1 MARGVITQKNFIMEK
16 KAKIIA
22 TLGPAIYSENKLKQL
37 INLGVDAFRINFS
50 HNTNG
55 ISKIVYKIRKIEKII
70 KKKISLIA
78 DLQGVKLRVGKIKK
92 ENQKIIFNQNYIF
105 DTKNELGNNKRI
117 TFPYPKILKKLKKGN
132 KILIDDGKF
141 TFVVIKRTGNSVTTI
156 CKSQNCYMKSSKSV
170 HVQNLEIPF
179 NKLTSKDKK
188 DIKSAIKLGCNWI
201 ALSYIQNEKLI
212 LETRKLIKSDVG
224 IISKIENKHAL
235 KNITKIIK
243 ATDSIMI
250 ARGDLAIDIG
260 HSEVPKVQLSLIK
273 KCSQFSKSVIV
284 ATQMLESM
292 IENNTATRAEIND
305 IATAIFQGADAVML
319 SAETAIGKFPTL
331 AVSTMAKTISSTEK
345 YKKEHI
351 EDFKNLIISN
361 KDPVK
366 SILLSVKDIAYNSN
380 VKAIIVFSN
389 SGKSAKLV
397 SAMRPAAKILTI
409 SPNINVSRQ
418 VSLLWGVQS
427 INSRD
432 ANNWK
437 DMMSISKEIIKKL
450 KFIKK
455 NDFVVITAGLP
466 FGKSGMTNMIRLY
479 KVEA

>member
-1 MARGVITQKNFIMEK
+1 MEK

-22 TLGPAIYSENKLKQL
+22 TIGPAIYSSARLKKL

-55 ISKIVYKIRKIEKII
+55 VSKIVSKIRKIEKITN
-70 KKKISLIA
+70 KKISLIA
-78 DLQGVKLRVGKIKK
+78 DLQGVKLRVGKIKNESQK
-92 ENQKIIFNQNYIF
+92 IKFNQKYIF
-105 DTKNELGNNKRI
+105 DNKFEIGNNKRI

-141 TFVVIKRTGNSVTTI
+141 IFIVTNKIGNSVVTI
-156 CKSQNCYMKSSKSV
+156 CKSQNCFMKSNKSV
-170 HVQNLEIPF
+170 HIQNVDITF
-179 NKLTSKDKK
+179 NKLTKKDKK

-212 LETRKLIKSDVG
+212 LEARKLIKKDMG

-235 KNITKIIK
+235 RNIVNIIK
-243 ATDSIMI
+243 TTDSIMI

-273 KCSQFSKSVIV
+273 KCSQYSKSVIV

-292 IENNTATRAEIND
+292 IENSTATRAEIND
-305 IATAIFQGADAVML
+305 IATAIFQGADTVML
-319 SAETAIGKFPTL
+319 SAEAAIGKYPTQ
-331 AVSTMAKTISSTEK
+331 AVSTMAKTIISTEK

-351 EDFKNLIISN
+351 EDFKNSIMAN
-361 KDPVK
+361 RDPVK
-366 SILLSVKDIAYNSN
+366 SILLSVKDIAYNTN

-409 SPNINVSRQ
+409 SPNINISRQ

-432 ANNWK
+432 ANGWK

-466 FGKSGMTNMIRLY
+466 FGKAGMTNMIRLY
-479 KVEA
+479 KVGT

>member
-1 MARGVITQKNFIMEK
+1 MEK

-22 TLGPAIYSENKLKQL
+22 TLGPAIYNETKLKQ
-37 INLGVDAFRINFS
+37 IVNLGVDSFRINFS
-50 HNTNG
+50 HNTKN
-55 ISKIVYKIRKIEKII
+55 ISKIVSKIRKIEK
-70 KKKISLIA
+70 KTNKKISLIA
-78 DLQGVKLRVGKIKK
+78 DLQGVKLRVGKIKN
-92 ENQKIIFNQNYIF
+92 ENQKIKYNQKYIF
-105 DTKNELGNNKRI
+105 DNKNELGDHKRI
-117 TFPYPKILKKLKKGN
+117 TFAYPKILNKLKKGT
-132 KILIDDGKF
+132 KVLIDDGKF
-141 TFVVIKRTGNSVTTI
+141 TFIVTKRIGNSVSTI
-156 CKSQNCYMKSSKSV
+156 CKSQNCYIKSNKSV
-170 HVQNLEIPF
+170 HIQNIKLTF

-188 DIKSAIKLGCNWI
+188 DIKTANKLGCNWI
-201 ALSYIQNEKLI
+201 ALSYIQNEKI
-212 LETRKLIKSDVG
+212 IYEARKLIKKDVG
-224 IISKIENKHAL
+224 IISKIENKYAL
-235 KNITKIIK
+235 KNIIKIIK

-260 HSEVPKVQLSLIK
+260 HSEVPKIQLSLIK

-319 SAETAIGKFPTL
+319 SAEAAIGKFPSQ
-331 AVSTMAKTISSTEK
+331 AVSTMAKTIISAEK

-351 EDFKNLIISN
+351 EDFKNSIISN

-366 SILLSVKDIAYNSN
+366 SILLSVKDIAYNSD

-409 SPNINVSRQ
+409 SPNINISRQ

-432 ANNWK
+432 ANGWK

-450 KFIKK
+450 KFIKN
-455 NDFVVITAGLP
+455 NDFVIITAGLP
-466 FGKSGMTNMIRLY
+466 FGKAGMTNMIRLY
-479 KVEA
+479 KVGS

>member
-1 MARGVITQKNFIMEK
+1 MEK

-22 TLGPAIYSENKLKQL
+22 TLGPAIYNENKLKHL
-37 INLGVDAFRINFS
+37 VNLGVDAFRINFS

-55 ISKIVYKIRKIEKII
+55 IKKIISRIRKIEK
-70 KKKISLIA
+70 KTNKKISIIA
-78 DLQGVKLRVGKIKK
+78 DLQGVKLRVGKINK
-92 ENQKIIFNQNYIF
+92 ESLKIKFNQKYTF
-105 DTKNELGNNKRI
+105 DNKKELGNHNRI
-117 TFPYPKILKKLKKGN
+117 TFPYPKILQKLKKGN

-141 TFVVIKRTGNSVTTI
+141 TFIVTKKIGNSVTTV
-156 CKSQNCYMKSSKSV
+156 CKSQNCYMKSNKSV
-170 HVQNLEIPF
+170 HLQNLDVPF
-179 NKLTSKDKK
+179 NKLTVKDKK
-188 DIKSAIKLGCNWI
+188 DIRFAIKLGCNWI

-212 LETRKLIKSDVG
+212 LETRKLIKKDMG
-224 IISKIENKHAL
+224 IISKIENKQAL
-235 KNITKIIK
+235 KNIIKIIE

-305 IATAIFQGADAVML
+305 IATAIFQGADTVML
-319 SAETAIGKFPTL
+319 SAEAAIGKFPSQ
-331 AVSTMAKTISSTEK
+331 AVSTMAKTIISTEK

-351 EDFKNLIISN
+351 EDFKNTIIAN

-432 ANNWK
+432 ANGWK

-455 NDFVVITAGLP
+455 NDFIIITAGLP
-466 FGKSGMTNMIRLY
+466 FGKAGMTNMIRLY
-479 KVEA
+479 KVGT

>member
-1 MARGVITQKNFIMEK
+1 MEK

-22 TLGPAIYSENKLKQL
+22 TLGPSIFNENKLKKL
-37 INLGVDAFRINFS
+37 IDLGVDAFRINFS

-55 ISKIVYKIRKIEKII
+55 IDKIVSKIRKIEK
-70 KKKISLIA
+70 KKNKRISLIA
-78 DLQGVKLRVGKIKK
+78 DLQGVKLRVGKIINDNYSIKL
-92 ENQKIIFNQNYIF
+92 NQKFIF
-105 DTKNELGNNKRI
+105 DHNKKIGNSKRI
-117 TFPYPKILKKLKKGN
+117 NLPYPKIIKKLKKGN

-141 TFVVIKRTGNSVTTI
+141 TFVVLSKKKNSVTTI
-156 CKSQNCYMKSSKSV
+156 CKSQNSIIRSNKSV
-170 HVQNLEIPF
+170 HIPNLDIAF
-179 NKLTSKDKK
+179 DKLTLKDKK
-188 DIKSAIKLGCNWI
+188 DIKTAIKLNCNWI
-201 ALSYIQNEKLI
+201 ALSYLQNEKLI
-212 LETRKLIKSDVG
+212 NQARKLIKKDMG
-224 IISKIENKHAL
+224 IISKIENRHAL
-235 KNITKIIK
+235 KNITKIIN

-273 KCSQFSKSVIV
+273 KCSQLSKSVIV

-292 IENNTATRAEIND
+292 IENNTPTRAEIND
-305 IATAIFQGADAVML
+305 IATAIFQGADTVML
-319 SAETAIGKFPTL
+319 SAEAAIGKFPVQ
-331 AVSTMAKTISSTEK
+331 AVSTMTQTIFSAEK

-351 EDFKNLIISN
+351 EDFKNSIIAK

-366 SILLSVKDIAYNSN
+366 SILLSVKDIAYNPD

-397 SAMRPAAKILTI
+397 SAMRPAAKIITI
-409 SPNINVSRQ
+409 SPNVNISRQ

-432 ANNWK
+432 ANGWN

-466 FGKSGMTNMIRLY
+466 FGKAGMTNMVRLY
-479 KVEA
+479 KVET

>member
-1 MARGVITQKNFIMEK
+1 MEK

-22 TLGPAIYSENKLKQL
+22 TLGPAIYNETKLKQL
-37 INLGVDAFRINFS
+37 VNLGVDAFRINFS
-50 HNTNG
+50 HNTIG
-55 ISKIVYKIRKIEKII
+55 IQKIVSRIRKIEKST
-70 KKKISLIA
+70 KKKLSLIA
-78 DLQGVKLRVGKIKK
+78 DLQGVKLRVGKIKND
-92 ENQKIIFNQNYIF
+92 NQKIKYNQKFTF
-105 DTKNELGNNKRI
+105 DNNRSLGDNTRI
-117 TFPYPKILKKLKKGN
+117 SFPYPKILKKLKKGN

-141 TFVVIKRTGNSVTTI
+141 TFVVISKKGLAVKTI
-156 CKSQNCYMKSSKSV
+156 CKSQNCFLNNNKSV
-170 HVQNLEIPF
+170 HIPNFYIAF
-179 NKLTSKDKK
+179 NKLTLKDKK
-188 DIKSAIKLGCNWI
+188 DINTAKKLGCNWI
-201 ALSYIQNEKLI
+201 ALSYLQNEKLI
-212 LETRKLIKSDVG
+212 HETRKLIRKDMG

-235 KNITKIIK
+235 KNIIKIIK

-292 IENNTATRAEIND
+292 IQNNTATRAEIND
-305 IATAIFQGADAVML
+305 IATAIFQGADTVML
-319 SAETAIGKFPTL
+319 SAEAAIGKFPTQ
-331 AVSTMAKTISSTEK
+331 AVSTMTQTILSTEK
-345 YKKEHI
+345 YKRQHI
-351 EDFKNLIISN
+351 EDFKNSIISN
-361 KDPVK
+361 RDPVK

-397 SAMRPAAKILTI
+397 SAMRPAAKIVTI
-409 SPNINVSRQ
+409 SPNVNVSRQ

-432 ANNWK
+432 ANGWK

-455 NDFVVITAGLP
+455 DDFVVITAGLP
-466 FGKSGMTNMIRLY
+466 FGKAGMTNMIRLY
-479 KVEA
+479 KVGS

>member
-1 MARGVITQKNFIMEK
+1 MEK

-22 TLGPAIYSENKLKQL
+22 TLGPAIYSKNKLKQL
-37 INLGVDAFRINFS
+37 VNLGVDAFRINFS
-50 HNTNG
+50 HNTKN
-55 ISKIVYKIRKIEKII
+55 INTIVSKIRKIEKIS

-78 DLQGVKLRVGKIKK
+78 DLQGVKLRVGKIKNDSIK
-92 ENQKIIFNQNYIF
+92 LRFNQKYIF
-105 DTKNELGNNKRI
+105 DNKHKIGDNNRI
-117 TFPYPKILKKLKKGN
+117 TFNYPKILKKIKRGN
-132 KILIDDGKF
+132 KILLDDGKF
-141 TFVVIKRTGNSVTTI
+141 IFIVIKKTKNTVTTV
-156 CKSQNCYMKSSKSV
+156 CKSQNCLIRSNKSV
-170 HVQNLEIPF
+170 HIQNLNISF
-179 NKLTSKDKK
+179 NKLTTKDKT

-201 ALSYIQNEKLI
+201 ALSYLQNEKLI
-212 LETRKLIKSDVG
+212 FEARKLIKKDMG
-224 IISKIENKHAL
+224 IIAKIENKHAL
-235 KNITKIIK
+235 KNIINIIK

-305 IATAIFQGADAVML
+305 IATAIFQGADTVML
-319 SAETAIGKFPTL
+319 SAEAAIGKFPSQ
-331 AVSTMAKTISSTEK
+331 AVNTMAKTIISTEK

-351 EDFKNLIISN
+351 EDFKNTIISN

-366 SILLSVKDIAYNSN
+366 SILLSVKDIAYNSD

-397 SAMRPAAKILTI
+397 SAMRPAAKIFTI

-432 ANNWK
+432 ANSWK
-437 DMMSISKEIIKKL
+437 DMISISKEIIKKI

-455 NDFVVITAGLP
+455 NDYVIITAGLP
-466 FGKSGMTNMIRLY
+466 FGKAGMTNMIRLY
-479 KVEA
+479 KVGT

>member
-1 MARGVITQKNFIMEK
+1 MEK

-22 TLGPAIYSENKLKQL
+22 TLGPAIYSESKLKQL
-37 INLGVDAFRINFS
+37 VNLGVDAFRINFS

-55 ISKIVYKIRKIEKII
+55 VNKIVSRIRKIEKNTR
-70 KKKISLIA
+70 KKISLIA
-78 DLQGVKLRVGKIKK
+78 DLQGVKLRVGKIRN
-92 ENQKIIFNQNYIF
+92 ENQKIKYNQKFIF
-105 DTKNELGNNKRI
+105 DNKNEVGTNRRI
-117 TFPYPKILKKLKKGN
+117 AFAYPQILKKLKKGN

-141 TFVVIKRTGNSVTTI
+141 IFIVTKKKGNSVHTV
-156 CKSQNCYMKSSKSV
+156 CKSQNCYMKSNKSV
-170 HVQNLEIPF
+170 HIQNMDIAF
-179 NKLTSKDKK
+179 NKLTIKDKK

-212 LETRKLIKSDVG
+212 LEARKLIKKDIG

-235 KNITKIIK
+235 KNIVNIIK

-273 KCSQFSKSVIV
+273 KCSQYSKSVIV

-305 IATAIFQGADAVML
+305 IATAIFQGADTVML
-319 SAETAIGKFPTL
+319 SAEAAIGKYPSQ
-331 AVSTMAKTISSTEK
+331 AVSTMAKTIISTEK

-351 EDFKNLIISN
+351 EDFKNSIITN

-366 SILLSVKDIAYNSN
+366 SILLSVKDIAYNTN

-432 ANNWK
+432 ANGWK

-455 NDFVVITAGLP
+455 NDFVIITAGLP
-466 FGKSGMTNMIRLY
+466 FGKAGMTNMIRLY
-479 KVEA
+479 KVGT

>member
-1 MARGVITQKNFIMEK
+1 MEK

-22 TLGPAIYSENKLKQL
+22 TIGPAIYSSARLKKL

-55 ISKIVYKIRKIEKII
+55 VSKIVSKIRKIEKITN
-70 KKKISLIA
+70 KKISLIA
-78 DLQGVKLRVGKIKK
+78 DLQGVKLRVGKIKNESQK
-92 ENQKIIFNQNYIF
+92 IKFNQKYIF
-105 DTKNELGNNKRI
+105 DNKFEIGNNKRI

-141 TFVVIKRTGNSVTTI
+141 IFIVTNKIGNSVVTI
-156 CKSQNCYMKSSKSV
+156 CKSQNCFMKSNKSV
-170 HVQNLEIPF
+170 HIQNVDITF
-179 NKLTSKDKK
+179 NKLTKKDKK

-212 LETRKLIKSDVG
+212 LEARKLIKKDMG

-235 KNITKIIK
+235 RNIVNIIK
-243 ATDSIMI
+243 TTDSIMI

-273 KCSQFSKSVIV
+273 KCSQYSKSVIV

-292 IENNTATRAEIND
+292 IENSTATRAEIND
-305 IATAIFQGADAVML
+305 IATAIFQGADTVML
-319 SAETAIGKFPTL
+319 SAEAAIGKYPIQ
-331 AVSTMAKTISSTEK
+331 AVSTMTKTIISTEK

-351 EDFKNLIISN
+351 EDFKNSIMAN

-366 SILLSVKDIAYNSN
+366 SILLSVKDIAYNTN

-409 SPNINVSRQ
+409 SPNVNISRQ

-432 ANNWK
+432 ANGWK

-450 KFIKK
+450 KFIRK
-455 NDFVVITAGLP
+455 NNFVVITAGLP
-466 FGKSGMTNMIRLY
+466 FGQAGMTNMIRLY
-479 KVEA
+479 KVGT

>member
-1 MARGVITQKNFIMEK
+1 MEK

-22 TLGPAIYSENKLKQL
+22 TLGPAIYSDTKLKTL
-37 INLGVDAFRINFS
+37 IDLGVDAFRINFS

-55 ISKIVYKIRKIEKII
+55 ISKIVSRIRKIEKNT

-78 DLQGVKLRVGKIKK
+78 DLQGVKLRVGKIKNESQK
-92 ENQKIIFNQNYIF
+92 IKYNQKFAF
-105 DTKNELGNNKRI
+105 DNKKEIGNSDRI
-117 TFPYPKILKKLKKGN
+117 TFPYPKILNKLKKGN
-132 KILIDDGKF
+132 KILVDDGKF
-141 TFVVIKRTGNSVTTI
+141 TFIVIKKIGNSVLTI
-156 CKSQNCYMKSSKSV
+156 CKSQNCFMKSNKSI
-170 HVQNLEIPF
+170 HIQKLDIAFNNLTI
-179 NKLTSKDKK
+179 KDKK
-188 DIKSAIKLGCNWI
+188 DIKTAIKLGCNWI

-212 LETRKLIKSDVG
+212 LEARKLIKKDMG

-235 KNITKIIK
+235 KNIINIIK

-273 KCSQFSKSVIV
+273 KCSQYSKSVIV

-305 IATAIFQGADAVML
+305 IATAIFQGADTVML
-319 SAETAIGKFPTL
+319 SAEAAIGKYPSQ
-331 AVSTMAKTISSTEK
+331 AVSTMAKTIISTEK

-351 EDFKNLIISN
+351 EDFKNKILAN

-366 SILLSVKDIAYNSN
+366 SILLSVKDIAYNTN

-432 ANNWK
+432 AHGWK
-437 DMMSISKEIIKKL
+437 DMMSISKEIIKKI

-455 NDFVVITAGLP
+455 NDFVIITAGLP
-466 FGKSGMTNMIRLY
+466 FGKAGMTNMIRLY
-479 KVEA
+479 KVGT

>member
-1 MARGVITQKNFIMEK
+1 MDK

-22 TLGPAIYSENKLKQL
+22 TLGPAIYNKTKLEQL
-37 INLGVDAFRINFS
+37 VNLGVDAFRINFS

-55 ISKIVYKIRKIEKII
+55 IQNIVSQIRKIERSKN
-70 KKKISLIA
+70 KKISLIA
-78 DLQGVKLRVGKIKK
+78 DLQGVKLRLGRVKSKSQKIKF
-92 ENQKIIFNQNYIF
+92 NQKYIF
-105 DTKNELGNNKRI
+105 DNKKELGNNNRI
-117 TFPYPKILKKLKKGN
+117 RFPYPKVLKKLKKGN

-141 TFVVIKRTGNSVTTI
+141 TFVVIKKSVNSITTI
-156 CKSQNCYMKSSKSV
+156 CKSQNCYIKDNKSV
-170 HVQNLEIPF
+170 HIQNIDIAF
-179 NKLTSKDKK
+179 NKLTTKDKK
-188 DIKSAIKLGCNWI
+188 DINIAIKLGCNWI

-212 LETRKLIKSDVG
+212 LEARKLIKKDMG

-305 IATAIFQGADAVML
+305 IATAIFQGADTVML
-319 SAETAIGKFPTL
+319 SAEAAIGKFPL
-331 AVSTMAKTISSTEK
+331 QAVSTMTKTIISTEK
-345 YKKEHI
+345 YKKQHI
-351 EDFKNLIISN
+351 EDFKNSIIAN

-366 SILLSVKDIAYNSN
+366 SILLSVKDIAYNTD

-397 SAMRPAAKILTI
+397 SAMRPAAKIITI
-409 SPNINVSRQ
+409 SPNINISRQ

-427 INSRD
+427 INSKD
-432 ANNWK
+432 ANGWK

-466 FGKSGMTNMIRLY
+466 FGKAGMTNMIRLY
-479 KVEA
+479 KVGT

>member
-1 MARGVITQKNFIMEK
+1 MEK

-22 TLGPAIYSENKLKQL
+22 TLGPAIYSATKLKQL
-37 INLGVDAFRINFS
+37 VNLGVDAFRINFS

-55 ISKIVYKIRKIEKII
+55 IKRIVSKIRKIEKSTN
-70 KKKISLIA
+70 KKIALIA
-78 DLQGVKLRVGKIKK
+78 DLQGVKLRVGKIKDDIQK
-92 ENQKIIFNQNYIF
+92 IKYNQKYMF
-105 DTKNELGNNKRI
+105 DTKKNVGDQFRI
-117 TFPYPKILKKLKKGN
+117 NFPYPKILKKLKKGN

-141 TFVVIKRTGNSVTTI
+141 TFQVVGVKGLTVSTI
-156 CKSQNCYMKSSKSV
+156 CKSQNCYMRSNKSI
-170 HVQNLEIPF
+170 HIPNFDITF

-188 DIKSAIKLGCNWI
+188 DIKIATKLGCNWI
-201 ALSYIQNEKLI
+201 ALSYLQNDKLI
-212 LETRKLIKSDVG
+212 HQTRKLIRKDMG

-235 KNITKIIK
+235 RNIINIIK

-305 IATAIFQGADAVML
+305 IATAIFQGADTVML
-319 SAETAIGKFPTL
+319 SAEAAIGKFPTQ
-331 AVSTMAKTISSTEK
+331 AVSTMSRTILSTEK
-345 YKKEHI
+345 YKRQHI
-351 EDFKNLIISN
+351 EDFKNSIISN

-418 VSLLWGVQS
+418 VSLLWGVHS

-432 ANNWK
+432 AKGWK
-437 DMMSISKEIIKKL
+437 DMMAISKEIIRKL

-455 NDFVVITAGLP
+455 NDFVIITAGLP
-466 FGKSGMTNMIRLY
+466 FGKAGMTNMIRLY
-479 KVEA
+479 KVGT

>member
-1 MARGVITQKNFIMEK
+1 MEK

-22 TLGPAIYSENKLKQL
+22 TLGPAIYSETKLKQL
-37 INLGVDAFRINFS
+37 VRLGVDAFRVNFS

-55 ISKIVYKIRKIEKII
+55 IQKIVSRIRKIEKSTR
-70 KKKISLIA
+70 KKLSLIA
-78 DLQGVKLRVGKIKK
+78 DLQGVKLRVGKIKND
-92 ENQKIIFNQNYIF
+92 NQKIKFNQKFTF
-105 DTKNELGNNKRI
+105 DNNKSLGDNTRI
-117 TFPYPKILKKLKKGN
+117 NFPYPKILKKLKKGN

-141 TFVVIKRTGNSVTTI
+141 TFIVISKKGLAVKTI
-156 CKSQNCYMKSSKSV
+156 CKSQNCYMKNNKSV
-170 HVQNLEIPF
+170 HIPNFDIVF
-179 NKLTSKDKK
+179 NKLTLKDKK
-188 DIKSAIKLGCNWI
+188 DINTAKKLGCNWI
-201 ALSYIQNEKLI
+201 ALSYLQNEKLI
-212 LETRKLIKSDVG
+212 LEARKLIRKDMG

-235 KNITKIIK
+235 KNIIKIIK

-305 IATAIFQGADAVML
+305 IATAIFQGADTVML
-319 SAETAIGKFPTL
+319 SAEAAIGKFPTQ
-331 AVSTMAKTISSTEK
+331 AVSTMTQTILSTEK
-345 YKKEHI
+345 YKRQHI
-351 EDFKNLIISN
+351 EDFKNSIISN

-366 SILLSVKDIAYNSN
+366 SILLSVKDIAYNPD

-397 SAMRPAAKILTI
+397 SAMRPAAKIVTI

-432 ANNWK
+432 ANGWK

-466 FGKSGMTNMIRLY
+466 FGKAGMTNMVRLY
-479 KVEA
+479 KVGT

>member
-1 MARGVITQKNFIMEK
+1 MEK

-22 TLGPAIYSENKLKQL
+22 TLGPAIYSENKLKKL
-37 INLGVDAFRINFS
+37 VELGVDAFRINFS

-55 ISKIVYKIRKIEKII
+55 INKIISKIRRIEKKNG
-70 KKKISLIA
+70 KKLSLIA
-78 DLQGVKLRVGKIKK
+78 DLQGVKLRIGKIKN
-92 ENQKIIFNQNYIF
+92 ENQRVRFNEKLIF
-105 DTKNELGNNKRI
+105 DSKNNHGDYSKIN
-117 TFPYPKILKKLKKGN
+117 FPYPTILKKLKKGN
-132 KILIDDGKF
+132 KILIDDGKYSF
-141 TFVVIKRTGNSVTTI
+141 SIIGKKGSSVITK
-156 CKSQNCYMKSSKSV
+156 CKSQNCVLKSNKSF
-170 HVQNLEIPF
+170 HVPNLDMAF
-179 NKLTSKDKK
+179 NKLTQKDKK
-188 DIKSAIKLGCNWI
+188 DIKTAIKLGCNWI
-201 ALSYIQNEKLI
+201 ALSYLQNEKLI
-212 LETRKLIKSDVG
+212 LETRKLIKKDMG

-235 KNITKIIK
+235 KNIKKIIQ

-305 IATAIFQGADAVML
+305 IATAIFQGADTVML
-319 SAETAIGKFPTL
+319 SAEAAVGKFPTQ
-331 AVSTMAKTISSTEK
+331 AVSTMTETILSTEK
-345 YKKEHI
+345 YKREHI
-351 EDFKNLIISN
+351 EDFKNSIIAN

-366 SILLSVKDIAYNSN
+366 SILLSVKDMAYNSN

-397 SAMRPAAKILTI
+397 SAMRPAAKIVTI
-409 SPNINVSRQ
+409 SPNINISRQ

-432 ANNWK
+432 ANGWK

-466 FGKSGMTNMIRLY
+466 FGKAGMTNMVRLY
-479 KVEA
+479 KVGT

>member
-1 MARGVITQKNFIMEK
+1 MEK

-22 TLGPAIYSENKLKQL
+22 TLGPAIYSDIKLKKL

-50 HNTNG
+50 HNTSG
-55 ISKIVYKIRKIEKII
+55 IKKIVSRIRKLERLSN
-70 KKKISLIA
+70 KKIPLIA
-78 DLQGVKLRVGKIKK
+78 DLQGVKLRIGNILNNSQKIMY
-92 ENQKIIFNQNYIF
+92 NQKYIF
-105 DTKNELGNNKRI
+105 DNKKDIGDR
-117 TFPYPKILKKLKKGN
+117 TRVNFPYPKILKKLKKGN
-132 KILIDDGKF
+132 KILIDDGKY
-141 TFVVIKRTGNSVTTI
+141 TFIVLSKKGQSVATI
-156 CKSQNCYMKSSKSV
+156 CKSHNCVIKNNKSV
-170 HVQNLEIPF
+170 HIPNLDFSF
-179 NKLTSKDKK
+179 NKLTNKDKK
-188 DIKSAIKLGCNWI
+188 DIKFASKLGCNWI

-212 LETRKLIKSDVG
+212 LETRSLIKKDIG

-235 KNITKIIK
+235 RNIVKIIK
-243 ATDSIMI
+243 ASDSIMI

-305 IATAIFQGADAVML
+305 IATAIFQGADTVML
-319 SAETAIGKFPTL
+319 SAEAAIGRFPTQ
-331 AVSTMAKTISSTEK
+331 AVSTMYKTIISAEK

-351 EDFKNLIISN
+351 QDFKNSIITN

-366 SILLSVKDIAYNSN
+366 SILLSVKDMAYNPD

-389 SGKSAKLV
+389 SGKSVKLV

-409 SPNINVSRQ
+409 SPNINVCRQ

-432 ANNWK
+432 ANGWK

-455 NDFVVITAGLP
+455 NDFVIITAGLP
-466 FGKSGMTNMIRLY
+466 FGKAGMTNMVRLY
-479 KVEA
+479 KVGT

>member
-1 MARGVITQKNFIMEK
+1 MEK

-22 TLGPAIYSENKLKQL
+22 TLGPSIFSQNKLKRL
-37 INLGVDAFRINFS
+37 VDLGVDSFRINFS
-50 HNTNG
+50 HNTAG
-55 ISKIVYKIRKIEKII
+55 IEKIVSKIRKIEKN
-70 KKKISLIA
+70 KNKKIALIA
-78 DLQGVKLRVGKIKK
+78 DLQGVKLRIGKISNETQLIKY
-92 ENQKIIFNQNYIF
+92 NQKLIF
-105 DTKNELGNNKRI
+105 DSKKELGNSKRI
-117 TFPYPKILKKLKKGN
+117 NFPYPNILKKLRKGN

-141 TFVVIKRTGNSVTTI
+141 TFLVINKKGNSITTV
-156 CKSQNCYMKSSKSV
+156 CKSQNAYIKSNKSV
-170 HVQNLEIPF
+170 HIPNFEITF
-179 NKLTSKDKK
+179 NKLTLKDKK
-188 DIKSAIKLGCNWI
+188 DIKIAVKLGCNWI
-201 ALSYIQNEKLI
+201 ALSYLQNEKLI
-212 LETRKLIKSDVG
+212 YEARKLINKDMG
-224 IISKIENKHAL
+224 IISKIENRHAL
-235 KNITKIIK
+235 KNITKIIN

-273 KCSQFSKSVIV
+273 KCSQSSKSVIV

-305 IATAIFQGADAVML
+305 IATAIFQGADTVML
-319 SAETAIGKFPTL
+319 SAEAAIGKFPTQ
-331 AVSTMAKTISSTEK
+331 AVSTMSKTIISTEK

-351 EDFKNLIISN
+351 EDFKNSIITN

-366 SILLSVKDIAYNSN
+366 SILLSVKDIAYNPD

-397 SAMRPAAKILTI
+397 SAMRPAAKIITI

-432 ANNWK
+432 ANGWK
-437 DMMSISKEIIKKL
+437 DMMSISKEIIRKI

-455 NDFVVITAGLP
+455 NNFVIITAGLP
-466 FGKSGMTNMIRLY
+466 FGKAGMTNMIRLY
-479 KVEA
+479 KVGT

>member
-1 MARGVITQKNFIMEK
+1 MEK

-22 TLGPAIYSENKLKQL
+22 TLGPAIHSESKLKQL
-37 INLGVDAFRINFS
+37 VSLGVDAFRINFS

-55 ISKIVYKIRKIEKII
+55 ISKIITRIRKIERNIN
-70 KKKISLIA
+70 KKISLIG
-78 DLQGVKLRVGKIKK
+78 DLQGVKLRVGKI
-92 ENQKIIFNQNYIF
+92 ENGSQIIKFNQTYIF
-105 DTKNELGNNKRI
+105 DNKNELGNNNRI
-117 TFPYPKILKKLKKGN
+117 RFPYPKILKKLKKGN

-141 TFVVIKRTGNSVTTI
+141 TFVVTKKLLNSVITV
-156 CKSQNCYMKSSKSV
+156 CKSQNCYMKNNKSV
-170 HVQNLEIPF
+170 HIQNLDIAF
-179 NKLTSKDKK
+179 NKLTKKDKK
-188 DIKSAIKLGCNWI
+188 DIKTAIKLGCNWI

-212 LETRKLIKSDVG
+212 YEARKLIRKDMG

-305 IATAIFQGADAVML
+305 IATAIFQGADTVML
-319 SAETAIGKFPTL
+319 SAEAAIGKFPSQ
-331 AVSTMAKTISSTEK
+331 AVSTMTETIVSTEK

-351 EDFKNLIISN
+351 EDFKNSIISN
-361 KDPVK
+361 RDPVK
-366 SILLSVKDIAYNSN
+366 SILLSVKDIAYNTD

-397 SAMRPAAKILTI
+397 SAMRPAAKIITI

-427 INSRD
+427 VNSRD
-432 ANNWK
+432 ANGWK

-466 FGKSGMTNMIRLY
+466 FGKAGMTNMIRLY
-479 KVEA
+479 KVGA

>member
-1 MARGVITQKNFIMEK
+1 MEK

-22 TLGPAIYSENKLKQL
+22 TLGPAIYNETKLKQL
-37 INLGVDAFRINFS
+37 VNLGVDAFRINFS
-50 HNTNG
+50 HNTNA
-55 ISKIVYKIRKIEKII
+55 ISKIVSRIRKIEKSTN
-70 KKKISLIA
+70 KKISLIA
-78 DLQGVKLRVGKIKK
+78 DLQGVKLRVGKIKDESQK
-92 ENQKIIFNQNYIF
+92 IKFNQKYIF
-105 DTKNELGNNKRI
+105 DNKKELGNNNRI

-141 TFVVIKRTGNSVTTI
+141 VFVVTKKLGNSVITF
-156 CKSQNCYMKSSKSV
+156 CKSQNCFMKSNKSV
-170 HVQNLEIPF
+170 HIQNIDIAF
-179 NKLTSKDKK
+179 NKLTNKDKK
-188 DIKSAIKLGCNWI
+188 DIKFAIKLGCNWI

-212 LETRKLIKSDVG
+212 LEARKLIKKDMG

-235 KNITKIIK
+235 NNIIKIIK

-305 IATAIFQGADAVML
+305 IATAIFQGADTVML
-319 SAETAIGKFPTL
+319 SAETAIGKYPSQ
-331 AVSTMAKTISSTEK
+331 AVSTMSKTIVSTEK

-351 EDFKNLIISN
+351 EDFKNSITAN

-409 SPNINVSRQ
+409 SPNINISRQ

-432 ANNWK
+432 ANGWK
-437 DMMSISKEIIKKL
+437 DMMSISKEIIKKF

-455 NDFVVITAGLP
+455 NDFIVITAGLP
-466 FGKSGMTNMIRLY
+466 FGKAGMTNMIRLY
-479 KVEA
+479 KVGT

>member
-1 MARGVITQKNFIMEK
+1 MEK

-22 TLGPAIYSENKLKQL
+22 TLGPAIYSITKLKQL
-37 INLGVDAFRINFS
+37 VNLGVDAFRINFS
-50 HNTNG
+50 HDING
-55 ISKIVYKIRKIEKII
+55 IKSIVSKIRKIEKSTD
-70 KKKISLIA
+70 KKIALIA
-78 DLQGVKLRVGKIKK
+78 DLQGVKLRVGEIEKGIQKIKF
-92 ENQKIIFNQNYIF
+92 NQKYIF
-105 DTKNELGNNKRI
+105 DTKKKIGDQSRI
-117 TFPYPKILKKLKKGN
+117 NFPYPKILKKLKKGN

-141 TFVVIKRTGNSVTTI
+141 AFQVIGKKNLTVSTI
-156 CKSQNCYMKSSKSV
+156 CKSQNCYIRSNKSI
-170 HVQNLEIPF
+170 HIPNF
-179 NKLTSKDKK
+179 DIAYNKLTSKDKR
-188 DIKSAIKLGCNWI
+188 DINIASKLGCNWI
-201 ALSYIQNEKLI
+201 ALSYLQNDKLI
-212 LETRKLIKSDVG
+212 HQTRRLLKKDVG

-235 KNITKIIK
+235 KNITSIIK

-305 IATAIFQGADAVML
+305 IATAIFQGADTVML
-319 SAETAIGKFPTL
+319 SAEAAIGKFPTQ
-331 AVSTMAKTISSTEK
+331 AVSTMSQTILSAEK
-345 YKKEHI
+345 YKRQHI
-351 EDFKNLIISN
+351 EDFKNFIISN

-366 SILLSVKDIAYNSN
+366 SILLSVKDIAYNPN

-418 VSLLWGVQS
+418 VSLLWGVHS

-432 ANNWK
+432 AKGWR
-437 DMMSISKEIIKKL
+437 DMMAISKEIIKKL

-466 FGKSGMTNMIRLY
+466 FGNAGMTNMIRLY
-479 KVEA
+479 KVEK

>member
-1 MARGVITQKNFIMEK
+1 MEK

-22 TLGPAIYSENKLKQL
+22 TLGPAIYSDTKLKQL

-50 HNTNG
+50 HNTGG
-55 ISKIVYKIRKIEKII
+55 IKKIVAKIRKIERSTN
-70 KKKISLIA
+70 KKIALIA

-92 ENQKIIFNQNYIF
+92 DNQRIKYNQKYTF
-105 DTKNELGNNKRI
+105 DNKKQIGDHSRI
-117 TFPYPKILKKLKKGN
+117 NFPYPNILKKLKKGN

-141 TFVVIKRTGNSVTTI
+141 TFVIIGKKGSAVTTI
-156 CKSQNCYMKSSKSV
+156 CKSQNCYIKSNKSI
-170 HVQNLEIPF
+170 HIPNF
-179 NKLTSKDKK
+179 DISFKKLTFKDKK
-188 DIKSAIKLGCNWI
+188 DIKTAIKLGCNWI
-201 ALSYIQNEKLI
+201 ALSYLQNEKLI
-212 LETRKLIKSDVG
+212 LEARKLIKKDMG

-235 KNITKIIK
+235 KNIIKIIK

-305 IATAIFQGADAVML
+305 IATAIFQGADTVML
-319 SAETAIGKFPTL
+319 SAEVAIGKFPTQ
-331 AVSTMAKTISSTEK
+331 AVSTMTQTILSTEK
-345 YKKEHI
+345 YKRQHI
-351 EDFKNLIISN
+351 EDFKNSIISI

-366 SILLSVKDIAYNSN
+366 SILLSVKDIAYNPD

-397 SAMRPAAKILTI
+397 STMRPAAKIVTI
-409 SPNINVSRQ
+409 SPNINICRQ

-432 ANNWK
+432 ANGWK

-450 KFIKK
+450 KFIKT
-455 NDFVVITAGLP
+455 NDFVIITAGLP
-466 FGKSGMTNMIRLY
+466 FGKAGMTNMIRLY
-479 KVEA
+479 KVGS

>member
-1 MARGVITQKNFIMEK
+1 MEK

-22 TLGPAIYSENKLKQL
+22 TLGPGIYSENKLKQL
-37 INLGVDAFRINFS
+37 VNLGVDAFRINFS

-55 ISKIVYKIRKIEKII
+55 MNKIVSKIRKIERNTN
-70 KKKISLIA
+70 KKIALIA
-78 DLQGVKLRVGKIKK
+78 DLQGVKLRVDKIKND
-92 ENQKIIFNQNYIF
+92 NQKIKYNQKYIF
-105 DTKNELGNNKRI
+105 DNKKELGNNNRI
-117 TFPYPKILKKLKKGN
+117 TFPYPKIIKKLKKGN

-141 TFVVIKRTGNSVTTI
+141 TFVVIKKVGSSITAV
-156 CKSQNCYMKSSKSV
+156 CKSQNCYMKSNKSV
-170 HVQNLEIPF
+170 HIKNLDIEF
-179 NKLTSKDKK
+179 NKLTTKDKK

-212 LETRKLIKSDVG
+212 YETRKLIKKDMG

-305 IATAIFQGADAVML
+305 IATAIFQGADTVML
-319 SAETAIGKFPTL
+319 SAEAAIGKFPSQ
-331 AVSTMAKTISSTEK
+331 AVSTMSQTIISTEK
-345 YKKEHI
+345 YKKDHI
-351 EDFKNLIISN
+351 EDFKNSIITN

-366 SILLSVKDIAYNSN
+366 SVLLSVKDIAYNPD

-427 INSRD
+427 INRRD
-432 ANNWK
+432 ANSWK

-455 NDFVVITAGLP
+455 NDFVIITAGLP
-466 FGKSGMTNMIRLY
+466 FGKAGMTNMIRLY
-479 KVEA
+479 KVGS

>member
-1 MARGVITQKNFIMEK
+1 MEK

-22 TLGPAIYSENKLKQL
+22 TLGPAIHNEAKLKQL
-37 INLGVDAFRINFS
+37 VNLGVDAFRINFS

-55 ISKIVYKIRKIEKII
+55 INTIISRIRKIEKNTN
-70 KKKISLIA
+70 KKISLIA
-78 DLQGVKLRVGKIKK
+78 DLQGVKLRVGKIKNESQIIK
-92 ENQKIIFNQNYIF
+92 FNQKYIF
-105 DTKNELGNNKRI
+105 DNKNKLGNNNRI
-117 TFPYPKILKKLKKGN
+117 RFPYPKILKKLKKGN

-141 TFVVIKRTGNSVTTI
+141 TFVVTKKSLNSVTTV
-156 CKSQNCYMKSSKSV
+156 CKSQNCYMKNNKSV
-170 HVQNLEIPF
+170 HIQNLDIAF
-179 NKLTSKDKK
+179 NKLTKKDKK
-188 DIKSAIKLGCNWI
+188 DIKTAIKLGCNWI
-201 ALSYIQNEKLI
+201 ALSYIQNEKLVY
-212 LETRKLIKSDVG
+212 ETRKLIKKDMG
-224 IISKIENKHAL
+224 IISKIENKSAL

-319 SAETAIGKFPTL
+319 SAEAAIGKFPSQ
-331 AVSTMAKTISSTEK
+331 AVSTMTETIVSTEK

-351 EDFKNLIISN
+351 EDFKNSIISN
-361 KDPVK
+361 RDPVK
-366 SILLSVKDIAYNSN
+366 SILLSVKDIAYNTD

-397 SAMRPAAKILTI
+397 SAMRPAAKIITI

-427 INSRD
+427 VNSRD
-432 ANNWK
+432 ANGWK

-455 NDFVVITAGLP
+455 NDFVIITAGLP
-466 FGKSGMTNMIRLY
+466 FGKAGMTNMIRLY
-479 KVEA
+479 KVGA

>member
-1 MARGVITQKNFIMEK
+1 MEK

-22 TLGPAIYSENKLKQL
+22 TLGPSIFSENKLKRL
-37 INLGVDAFRINFS
+37 IDLGVDAFRINFS

-55 ISKIVYKIRKIEKII
+55 INKVISRIRKIERNKN
-70 KKKISLIA
+70 KKIALIA
-78 DLQGVKLRVGKIKK
+78 DLQGVKLRVGKIKNESQK
-92 ENQKIIFNQNYIF
+92 IKYNQKYIF
-105 DTKNELGNNKRI
+105 DNKKELGNSNRI
-117 TFPYPKILKKLKKGN
+117 TFPYQRILKKLKKGN
-132 KILIDDGKF
+132 KILVDDGKF
-141 TFVVIKRTGNSVTTI
+141 VFVVIKKENQSVPTI
-156 CKSQNCYMKSSKSV
+156 CKSKNCYIKSNKSV
-170 HVQNLEIPF
+170 HIQNLDISF
-179 NKLTSKDKK
+179 NKLTLKDKK

-201 ALSYIQNEKLI
+201 ALSYIQNENLI
-212 LETRKLIKSDVG
+212 HEARKLIKKDVG

-273 KCSQFSKSVIV
+273 KCSQLSKSVIV

-292 IENNTATRAEIND
+292 IENDTPTRAEIND
-305 IATAIFQGADAVML
+305 IATAIFQGADTVML
-319 SAETAIGKFPTL
+319 SAETAIGKFAL
-331 AVSTMAKTISSTEK
+331 QAVSTMQQTIISTEK
-345 YKKEHI
+345 YKKDHI
-351 EDFKNLIISN
+351 EDFKNAIITN

-366 SILLSVKDIAYNSN
+366 SVLLSVKDIAYNPD

-389 SGKSAKLV
+389 TGKSAKLV

-432 ANNWK
+432 ASGWK

-455 NDFVVITAGLP
+455 NDFVIITAGLP
-466 FGKSGMTNMIRLY
+466 FGKAGMTNMIRLY
-479 KVEA
+479 KIGT